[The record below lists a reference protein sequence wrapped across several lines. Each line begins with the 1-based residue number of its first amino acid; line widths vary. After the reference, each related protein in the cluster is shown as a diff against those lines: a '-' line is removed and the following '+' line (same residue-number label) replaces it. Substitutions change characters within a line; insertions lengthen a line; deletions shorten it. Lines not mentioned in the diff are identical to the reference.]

1 MRSSSDKPVVTYT
14 LIALCLVVYA
24 LQWVIGES
32 VTNALMYYAPFTI
45 LEPWRMIT
53 AAFVHSPTNILHV
66 AFNMFSLFIFGP
78 ILEQLVGRIRFLV
91 LYLLAALGGSV
102 AVLLLA
108 PGVPVLGASGA
119 IFGLFGA
126 FFIIQRKLGG
136 NSVQLLIVIGL
147 NLAIGFF
154 IPNISWQGHVGGLIA
169 GSAVAFAYVQ
179 TRRPNQTKW
188 QIALVGAI
196 VVSLLV
202 LTAVGVTA
210 LY

>member
-1 MRSSSDKPVVTYT
+1 MRSSSDKPVVTYV

-32 VTNALMYYAPFTI
+32 VTNALLYYAPFTI
-45 LEPWRMIT
+45 VEPWRMIT

-78 ILEQLVGRIRFLV
+78 ILEQLVGRIRFLA

-179 TRRPNQTKW
+179 TRRPNQAKW
-188 QIALVGAI
+188 QIAFIGVIAI
-196 VVSLLV
+196 SLLV
-202 LTAVGVTA
+202 LTAIGVSS